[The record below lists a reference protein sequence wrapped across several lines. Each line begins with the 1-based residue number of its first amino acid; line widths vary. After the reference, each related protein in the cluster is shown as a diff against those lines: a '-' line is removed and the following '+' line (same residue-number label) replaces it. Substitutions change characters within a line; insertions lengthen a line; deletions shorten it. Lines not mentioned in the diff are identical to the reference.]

1 MSVNGYSFCT
11 VIVVVINK
19 IIQIILLDY
28 FFFKVKNERFLGSS
42 LRPCSG
48 SVCDLPAPPA
58 APSSSIAIW
67 LIALTHAP
75 ISSSLLAWNK
85 YSPQL
90 ANLK

>member
-1 MSVNGYSFCT
+1 MHFYLTCD
-11 VIVVVINK
+11 IK
-19 IIQIILLDY
+19 IIQSMNYDY

-58 APSSSIAIW
+58 APSSSVAIW
-67 LIALTHAP
+67 LIPLTHAP

-85 YSPQL
+85 YSPL
-90 ANLK
+90 VANLEKQNIV